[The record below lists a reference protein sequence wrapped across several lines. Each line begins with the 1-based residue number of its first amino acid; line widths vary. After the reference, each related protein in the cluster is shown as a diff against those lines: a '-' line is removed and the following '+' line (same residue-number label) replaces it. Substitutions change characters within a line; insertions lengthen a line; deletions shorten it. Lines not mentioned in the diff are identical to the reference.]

1 MTLRV
6 FSDIAQNSPAW
17 LEARCGIATG
27 SGFSDVLAK
36 GRGGGAS
43 KTRQT
48 YLYKLA
54 GERIT
59 GKPAENYRNAYMDRG
74 HEVEDQARAWF
85 EMVFEQ
91 PVELV
96 GFIRCDDRRVGCSP
110 DGLIGADAGFE
121 AKSVAPHLLIPI
133 LESGEF
139 PSEHKAQVQGSLWIT
154 GRKWWACV
162 AFFPGMPVFHTRIER
177 DENYIATLAVAVRE
191 FNEELDE
198 LVRKYSNAVC

>member
-1 MTLRV
+1 MSLTI
-6 FSDIAQNSPAW
+6 FKDIEQNSPEWEA
-17 LEARCGIATG
+17 ARCGLVTA
-27 SGFSDVLAK
+27 SGFADVLAQ
-36 GRGGGAS
+36 GRGGAPS

-59 GKPAENYRNAYMDRG
+59 GKPAENYRNGFMDRG
-74 HEVEDQARAWF
+74 HEVEDQARAWY
-85 EMVFEQ
+85 EMVTEAE
-91 PVELV
+91 VERV
-96 GFIRCDDRRVGCSP
+96 SFMRCDERRVGCSP

-139 PSEHKAQVQGSLWIT
+139 PSEHKAQVQGSLWVT

-162 AFFPGMPVFHTRIER
+162 AFFPGMPGFHTRIER
-177 DENYIATLAVAVRE
+177 DENYIAMLAVAVRE
-191 FNEELDE
+191 FNEELDA
-198 LVRKYSNAVC
+198 LVARYKQ